1 MNESEA
7 RLIFERVRVA
17 ISFPF
22 DVELRFRK
30 LNASYG
36 IARKQGMYRRITVA
50 RQFLENNPEYDEQE
64 FYHTLLH
71 EFCHLWGIRRFISHA
86 SKEFKEKEHTSL
98 KQIDASRK
106 RLR

>member
-64 FYHTLLH
+64 FYHTLVH
-71 EFCHLWGIRRFISHA
+71 ELCHLWAPRRFINHNSR
-86 SKEFKEKEHTSL
+86 EFKEKEQTAMKHITPG
-98 KQIDASRK
+98 
-106 RLR
+106 